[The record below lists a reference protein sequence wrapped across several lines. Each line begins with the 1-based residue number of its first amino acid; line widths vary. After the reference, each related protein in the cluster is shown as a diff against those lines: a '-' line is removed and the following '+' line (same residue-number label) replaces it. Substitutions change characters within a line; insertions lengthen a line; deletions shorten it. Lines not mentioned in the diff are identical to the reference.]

1 MNRFIKIFT
10 LVFLGNALISC
21 GDTSTVQNSN
31 ESAEAHESHDHDH
44 DADPHHGLTDES
56 NLDIELD
63 NGEKWKVNEEMKP
76 HVTQGHKALVSYM
89 ESEGTDYKALAENI
103 QEANKGLISSCTMQG
118 KSHDELHKWLYPHLE
133 MVKSLEQ
140 AEDQDQANAI
150 IHDLEHSYAE
160 YDNYFQ

>member
-1 MNRFIKIFT
+1 MNRFIKIFA

-31 ESAEAHESHDHDH
+31 ESAESHDHHDH

-56 NLDIELD
+56 NLEIELD

-76 HVTQGHKALVSYM
+76 FVNQGHKALIVYIDSDD
-89 ESEGTDYKALAENI
+89 SDYKALAENI
-103 QEANKGLISSCTMQG
+103 KEANRGLISSCTMDG

-133 MVKSLEQ
+133 IVKSLEQ
-140 AEDQDQANAI
+140 AENQEQAEEI
-150 IHDLEHSYAE
+150 IHELKHSYSD
-160 YDNYFQ
+160 YNNYFQ

>member
-21 GDTSTVQNSN
+21 GGTTTDQNSN
-31 ESAEAHESHDHDH
+31 ENAEASESLEHH

-56 NLDIELD
+56 NLKIELI

-76 HVTQGHKALVSYM
+76 HVTQGHKALISYM
-89 ESEGTDYKALAENI
+89 ESEGSDYKALAERLK
-103 QEANKGLISSCTMQG
+103 EANSSLISSCTMQG

-133 MVKSLEQ
+133 LVKSLKQ
-140 AEDQDQANAI
+140 TDDPAEADKV
-150 IHDLEHSYAE
+150 IHELEHSYEE
-160 YDNYFQ
+160 YHVYFQ